1 MDSLD
6 DLSMLEV
13 FQLEAQEH
21 LRNLVRDAME
31 AEGLMPGAEA
41 LTRMMRDLHTLKGAA
56 RFVDLKGIQRLSH
69 SLESRLQAA
78 GDAGRPIARA
88 DVDLL
93 LESVDLIKSIVAA
106 ACSDQPLP
114 PVDTMLERLEGT
126 SGPAGEL
133 APLPAPP
140 APVPVAVPA
149 SSPATGPVRAADSPS
164 LPRPGTPPPPP
175 VHEDGHVRIGVERL
189 DRLLGLSGELHTV
202 RMRLS
207 RSHRLLQNLNKPLA
221 RVDSDWRQAA
231 ALYADGS
238 PEAMARFETILRSNA
253 KGAGLLRKEF
263 ESELLSLDELL
274 TQLELINLELGENVM
289 QARMLPLVYLFEPF
303 PRFVRELANRLGKRV
318 QFSTAGENTRV
329 DRDVIETL
337 RAPLVHLLQNAVDHG
352 LESPEER
359 AAAGKPPVGN
369 VKLLARYLG
378 DSLVVTV
385 EDDGRGVD
393 LDEVRALALERGM
406 ISPERAGRMSAG
418 EALTLLLKPGFTTS
432 SRLTEIS
439 GRGVGLD
446 AVRAAVESLR
456 GELTLDAEKGVGL
469 KCHVRLPLSIAV
481 TRVLLC
487 RAGGVLY
494 AFPVSHIDRLLSIRR
509 SEVMVGPA
517 GEEFEYGDD
526 RLRLVHLTDQL
537 GVPGLSGIAD
547 EHMVLVL
554 SDISGRSAFAVDRF
568 AEEEDVIVQ
577 VLDSR
582 LGKLRGLLGAA
593 VTRAGEVALVAD
605 IPSLLGHPEAA
616 QPRSREPAPAASG
629 ERHRVLYV
637 EDSRT
642 AREIGR
648 RLLVGAGFEVV
659 TAVDGLEA
667 LDLLNSGPFDA
678 VLTDVTMPGLD
689 GFGLTRRIKS
699 DPRLATIPV
708 VILSYKDR
716 QEDRKRGIAAGAVA
730 YLVKEETGPMEILET
745 MRSVLAAPPTQAPSG
760 MAPPAED
767 HE

>member
-1 MDSLD
+1 
-6 DLSMLEV
+6 MLEV

-21 LRNLVRDAME
+21 LRNLVRDAMG
-31 AEGLMPGAEA
+31 AEGLMPGAEE

-78 GDAGRPIARA
+78 GDAGRPIVRA
-88 DVDLL
+88 EVDLL
-93 LESVDLIKSIVAA
+93 LESVDLIRSIVDA
-106 ACSDQPLP
+106 ACSNLPLP
-114 PVDTMLERLEGT
+114 PVDAMLERLANPGSEEDST
-126 SGPAGEL
+126 S
-133 APLPAPP
+133 
-140 APVPVAVPA
+140 
-149 SSPATGPVRAADSPS
+149 
-164 LPRPGTPPPPP
+164 PRPGVASAAVSPQPAPSTAPAPSRGEDSPPRPAAPAAASPPPP
-175 VHEDGHVRIGVERL
+175 HEDGHVRIGVERL

-238 PEAMARFETILRSNA
+238 PDAMARFETILRSNA

-303 PRFVRELANRLGKRV
+303 PRFVRELANRLGKKV
-318 QFSTAGENTRV
+318 HFSTAGENTRV

-352 LESPEER
+352 LELPEAR
-359 AAAGKPPVGN
+359 SAAGKPAQGS

-393 LDEVRALALERGM
+393 LEDIRARALRRGM
-406 ISPERAGRMSAG
+406 LSPERAGRLSAG
-418 EALTLLLKPGFTTS
+418 EVLALLLKPGFTTS
-432 SRLTEIS
+432 SSLTEIS

-456 GELTLDAEKGVGL
+456 GELTLEAEKGVGL
-469 KCHVRLPLSIAV
+469 KCHVRLPLSVAV

-509 SEVMVGPA
+509 AEVIVGPA
-517 GEEFEYGDD
+517 GEEFEFGED

-547 EHMVLVL
+547 EHMVLVV
-554 SDISGRSAFAVDRF
+554 SDIAGRNAFAVDRF

-593 VTRAGEVALVAD
+593 VTRAGEVALVTD
-605 IPSLLGHPEAA
+605 VSSLLGQVEKAP
-616 QPRSREPAPAASG
+616 PRPREPAPSADG
-629 ERHRVLYV
+629 GRRRVLYV

-667 LDLLNSGPFDA
+667 LDLLNSSPFDA

-699 DPRLATIPV
+699 DPRLAAIPV

-745 MRSVLAAPPTQAPSG
+745 MHSLLASPPAAAPSG
-760 MAPPAED
+760 EASPPDD
-767 HE
+767 HD